1 MFALTDQPI
10 DLGALIAQVAD
21 DTHGAICSFLGVT
34 RQTSPGDPRPVEALD
49 YQAYAKMVIA
59 DFEAIAAEAR
69 QRFGPL
75 KIAIVHRTGRVA
87 LGEASVAV
95 VVGSPHRGQAFDA
108 CEFTID
114 TLKAR
119 TPIWKQEQY
128 RDGGT
133 SWVANA

>member
-59 DFEAIAAEAR
+59 DFEAIAGERSGGCGPRRDPAISRPKRECASAR
-69 QRFGPL
+69 
-75 KIAIVHRTGRVA
+75 
-87 LGEASVAV
+87 
-95 VVGSPHRGQAFDA
+95 
-108 CEFTID
+108 
-114 TLKAR
+114 
-119 TPIWKQEQY
+119 
-128 RDGGT
+128 
-133 SWVANA
+133 